1 LQGRAENNA
10 SWGDG
15 QHSVAKTVERSECSK
30 FILTMKGTK
39 MNLDD
44 LTIGEAKKLAELF
57 APGSNYIVA
66 GIGCNAM
73 IGKKCIFRSY
83 ASGVH
88 YGELAEKDGK
98 EVIIK
103 NARRLWYWKTTNKG
117 ISLSEVALAGLAK
130 DSKVCAPVD
139 AIWLEAIEI
148 IPCTKEAIKNIEAA
162 DEYKA

>member
-1 LQGRAENNA
+1 
-10 SWGDG
+10 
-15 QHSVAKTVERSECSK
+15 
-30 FILTMKGTK
+30 
-39 MNLDD
+39 MNIDD
-44 LTIGEAKKLAELF
+44 LTIGEAKELARMF
-57 APGSNYIVA
+57 APTSNCVVA
-66 GIGCNAM
+66 GVGCNSM
-73 IGKKCIFRSY
+73 VGKKCIFRSY

-88 YGELAEKDGK
+88 YGELAEKEGK

-117 ISLSEVALAGLAK
+117 ISLNEVALGGLAK

>member
-1 LQGRAENNA
+1 
-10 SWGDG
+10 
-15 QHSVAKTVERSECSK
+15 
-30 FILTMKGTK
+30 
-39 MNLDD
+39 MNIDD
-44 LTIGEAKKLAELF
+44 LTIGEAKELARMF
-57 APGSNYIVA
+57 APTSNCVMA
-66 GIGCNAM
+66 GVGCNTM

-88 YGELAEKDGK
+88 FGELVEKDGK

-117 ISLSEVALAGLAK
+117 ISLSEVAISGLAK

-139 AIWLEAIEI
+139 IWLEAIEI

>member
-1 LQGRAENNA
+1 
-10 SWGDG
+10 
-15 QHSVAKTVERSECSK
+15 
-30 FILTMKGTK
+30 
-39 MNLDD
+39 MNIDD
-44 LTIGEAKKLAELF
+44 LTIGEAKELAQMF
-57 APGSNYIVA
+57 APRNSASPNPSL
-66 GIGCNAM
+66 NSM

-88 YGELAEKDGK
+88 FGELVEKDGK

-117 ISLSEVALAGLAK
+117 ISLSEVALGGLTK

-139 AIWLEAIEI
+139 AIWLEVIEI

-162 DEYKA
+162 NEYKA

>member
-1 LQGRAENNA
+1 
-10 SWGDG
+10 
-15 QHSVAKTVERSECSK
+15 
-30 FILTMKGTK
+30 
-39 MNLDD
+39 MNIELDD
-44 LTIGEAKKLAELF
+44 LTIGEAKKIACLIKGVTGEK
-57 APGSNYIVA
+57 SSE
-66 GIGCNAM
+66 GCCHPF

-83 ASGVH
+83 SSGVH
-88 YGELAEKDGK
+88 FGELSEKDGK

-117 ISLSEVALAGLAK
+117 ISLSEVALSGLAK

-148 IPCTKEAIKNIEAA
+148 IPCTKEAIKSIEGA